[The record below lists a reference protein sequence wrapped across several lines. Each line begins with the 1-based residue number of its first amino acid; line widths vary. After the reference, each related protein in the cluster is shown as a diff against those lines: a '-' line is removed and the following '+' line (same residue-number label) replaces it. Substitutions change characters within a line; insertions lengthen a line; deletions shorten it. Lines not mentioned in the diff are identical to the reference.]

1 MRQAVLLGSP
11 GTKRTIYLEKGAEAA
26 GVSVRLL
33 DWKEFPFGSGASQ
46 ESLVRGA
53 ASQEF
58 LVRRWAGCENVFLNE
73 AVWEDVF
80 LKIDPPLWE
89 SCWLDELN
97 ILAQDYEKKLQW
109 LAELGKK
116 RQITFLNRPEDIRA
130 LLDKRECKRLL
141 AEAGIPVTEELDG
154 VGWTV
159 PAAET
164 LDGVGRAVL
173 PAAETLGGVGRD
185 LLPAAETLGDVE
197 QARLPVTETLDAVER
212 AELLLDAME
221 HHRIYQV
228 FIKPVCGSGAAGAA
242 AFRWQPRSGRM
253 ILYTCAMEHP
263 ETGRLVN
270 TKRLRRFTDRKQVLS
285 MIGRLLKLDCIVER
299 WYAKAEHSGF
309 SYDLRAVVQDGRMD
323 FILARLSSGPI
334 TNLHLNNHPLKGDAL
349 GLPCHVMEDVEQLC
363 IRAAKCYPGLRSAG
377 IDVLLEKG
385 SLRPR
390 IIELNGQGDLIYQD
404 IYDQNRIYLH
414 QAEMMKEWLYTERRI
429 NLPPSIK

>member
-11 GTKRTIYLEKGAEAA
+11 GTKRTIYLEKGAEAE
-26 GVSVRLL
+26 GISFRLL
-33 DWKEFPFGSGASQ
+33 DWKEFPFRSADSPASPLRKD
-46 ESLVRGA
+46 LVLKNDFRDDTTLA
-53 ASQEF
+53 DPFWNETA
-58 LVRRWAGCENVFLNE
+58 WEN
-73 AVWEDVF
+73 VF

-89 SCWLDELN
+89 SCCLDELN

-116 RQITFLNRPEDIRA
+116 RQITFLNKPEDILA
-130 LLDKRECKRLL
+130 LLDKRACKRRL

-154 VGWTV
+154 IGRAVFPVAETLDSVGQAV
-159 PAAET
+159 LPVAET
-164 LDGVGRAVL
+164 LDGVGRA
-173 PAAETLGGVGRD
+173 D
-185 LLPAAETLGDVE
+185 
-197 QARLPVTETLDAVER
+197 
-212 AELLLDAME
+212 LLLDSME
-221 HHRIYQV
+221 RRRIFQV

-253 ILYTCAMEHP
+253 ILYTCAMENP

-285 MIGRLLKLDCIVER
+285 MIGRLLELGCIVER
-299 WYAKAEHSGF
+299 WYAKAEHNGF

-334 TNLHLNNHPLKGDAL
+334 TNLHLNNHPLKGNEL

-363 IRAAKCYPGLRSAG
+363 IRAAGCYPELRSVG

-429 NLPPSIK
+429 NLP

>member
-11 GTKRTIYLEKGAEAA
+11 GTKRTIYLEKGAEAE
-26 GVSVRLL
+26 GISFRLL
-33 DWKEFPFGSGASQ
+33 DWKEFPFRSADSPASPLRKD
-46 ESLVRGA
+46 LVLKNDFRDDTA
-53 ASQEF
+53 LADPFWNETA
-58 LVRRWAGCENVFLNE
+58 WEN
-73 AVWEDVF
+73 VF

-89 SCWLDELN
+89 SCCLDELN
-97 ILAQDYEKKLQW
+97 ILARDYEKKLQW

-116 RQITFLNRPEDIRA
+116 RQITFLNKPEDILA
-130 LLDKRECKRLL
+130 LLDKRACKRRL

-154 VGWTV
+154 IGRAVFPVAETLDSVGQAV
-159 PAAET
+159 LPVAET
-164 LDGVGRAVL
+164 LDGVGRA
-173 PAAETLGGVGRD
+173 D
-185 LLPAAETLGDVE
+185 
-197 QARLPVTETLDAVER
+197 
-212 AELLLDAME
+212 LLLDSME
-221 HHRIYQV
+221 RRRIFQV

-253 ILYTCAMEHP
+253 ILYTCAMENP

-285 MIGRLLKLDCIVER
+285 MIGRLLELGCIVER
-299 WYAKAEHSGF
+299 WYAKAEHNGL

-334 TNLHLNNHPLKGDAL
+334 TNLHLNNHPLKGNEL

-363 IRAAKCYPGLRSAG
+363 IRAAGCYPELRSVG

-429 NLPPSIK
+429 NLP

>member
-11 GTKRTIYLEKGAEAA
+11 GTKRTIYLEKGAEAE
-26 GVSVRLL
+26 GISFRLL
-33 DWKEFPFGSGASQ
+33 DWKKFPFRSADSPASPLRKD
-46 ESLVRGA
+46 LVLKNDFRDDTA
-53 ASQEF
+53 LADPFWNETA
-58 LVRRWAGCENVFLNE
+58 WEN
-73 AVWEDVF
+73 VF

-89 SCWLDELN
+89 SCCLDELN
-97 ILAQDYEKKLQW
+97 ILARDYEKKLQW

-116 RQITFLNRPEDIRA
+116 RQITFLNKPEDILA
-130 LLDKRECKRLL
+130 LLDKRACKRRL

-154 VGWTV
+154 IGRAVFPVAETLDSVGQAV
-159 PAAET
+159 LPVAET
-164 LDGVGRAVL
+164 LDGVGRA
-173 PAAETLGGVGRD
+173 D
-185 LLPAAETLGDVE
+185 LLLGSM
-197 QARLPVTETLDAVER
+197 ER
-212 AELLLDAME
+212 R
-221 HHRIYQV
+221 RIFQV

-253 ILYTCAMEHP
+253 ILYTCAMENP

-285 MIGRLLKLDCIVER
+285 MIGRLLELGCIVER
-299 WYAKAEHSGF
+299 WYAKAEHNGF

-334 TNLHLNNHPLKGDAL
+334 TNLHLNNHPLKGNEL

-363 IRAAKCYPGLRSAG
+363 IRAAGCYPELRSVG

-429 NLPPSIK
+429 NLP

>member
-11 GTKRTIYLEKGAEAA
+11 GTKRTIYLEKGAEAE
-26 GVSVRLL
+26 GISFRLL
-33 DWKEFPFGSGASQ
+33 DWKKFPFRSADSPASPLRKD
-46 ESLVRGA
+46 LVLKNDFRDDTA
-53 ASQEF
+53 LADPFWNETA
-58 LVRRWAGCENVFLNE
+58 REN
-73 AVWEDVF
+73 VF

-89 SCWLDELN
+89 SCCLDELN

-116 RQITFLNRPEDIRA
+116 RQITFLNKPEDILA
-130 LLDKRECKRLL
+130 LLDKRACKRRL

-154 VGWTV
+154 IGRAVFPVAETLDSVGQAV
-159 PAAET
+159 LPVAET
-164 LDGVGRAVL
+164 LDGVGRA
-173 PAAETLGGVGRD
+173 D
-185 LLPAAETLGDVE
+185 
-197 QARLPVTETLDAVER
+197 
-212 AELLLDAME
+212 LLLDSME
-221 HHRIYQV
+221 RRRIFQV

-253 ILYTCAMEHP
+253 ILYTCAMENP

-285 MIGRLLKLDCIVER
+285 MIGRLLELGCIVER
-299 WYAKAEHSGF
+299 WYAKAEHNGL

-334 TNLHLNNHPLKGDAL
+334 TNLHLNNHPLKGNEL

-363 IRAAKCYPGLRSAG
+363 IRAAGCYPELRSVG

-414 QAEMMKEWLYTERRI
+414 QAEMMKEWLMADFISRDHQI
-429 NLPPSIK
+429 

>member
-11 GTKRTIYLEKGAEAA
+11 GTKRTIYLEKGAEAE
-26 GVSVRLL
+26 GISFRLL
-33 DWKEFPFGSGASQ
+33 DWKKFPFRSADSPASPLRKD
-46 ESLVRGA
+46 LVLKNDFRDDTA
-53 ASQEF
+53 LADPFWNETA
-58 LVRRWAGCENVFLNE
+58 REN
-73 AVWEDVF
+73 VF

-89 SCWLDELN
+89 SCCLDELN
-97 ILAQDYEKKLQW
+97 ILARDYEKKLQW

-116 RQITFLNRPEDIRA
+116 RQITFLNKPEDILA
-130 LLDKRECKRLL
+130 LLDKRACKRRL

-154 VGWTV
+154 IGRAVFPVAETLDSVGQAV
-159 PAAET
+159 LPVAET
-164 LDGVGRAVL
+164 LDGVGRAN
-173 PAAETLGGVGRD
+173 
-185 LLPAAETLGDVE
+185 
-197 QARLPVTETLDAVER
+197 
-212 AELLLDAME
+212 LLLGSME
-221 HHRIYQV
+221 RRRIFQV

-253 ILYTCAMEHP
+253 ILYTCAMENP

-285 MIGRLLKLDCIVER
+285 MIGRLLELGCIVER
-299 WYAKAEHSGF
+299 WYAKAEHNGF

-334 TNLHLNNHPLKGDAL
+334 TNLHLNNHPLKGNDL

-363 IRAAKCYPGLRSAG
+363 IRAAGCYPELRSVG

-404 IYDQNRIYLH
+404 IYGQNRIYLH

-429 NLPPSIK
+429 NLP

>member
-11 GTKRTIYLEKGAEAA
+11 GTKRTIYLEKGAEAE
-26 GVSVRLL
+26 GISFRLL
-33 DWKEFPFGSGASQ
+33 DWKKFPFRSADSPASPLRKD
-46 ESLVRGA
+46 LVLKNDFRDDTA
-53 ASQEF
+53 LADPFWNETA
-58 LVRRWAGCENVFLNE
+58 REN
-73 AVWEDVF
+73 VF

-89 SCWLDELN
+89 SCCLDELN
-97 ILAQDYEKKLQW
+97 ILARDYEKKLQW

-116 RQITFLNRPEDIRA
+116 RQITFLNKPEDILA
-130 LLDKRECKRLL
+130 LLDKRACKRRL

-154 VGWTV
+154 IGRAVFPVAETLDSVGQAV
-159 PAAET
+159 LPVAET
-164 LDGVGRAVL
+164 LDGVGRA
-173 PAAETLGGVGRD
+173 D
-185 LLPAAETLGDVE
+185 
-197 QARLPVTETLDAVER
+197 
-212 AELLLDAME
+212 LLLDSME
-221 HHRIYQV
+221 RRRIFQV

-253 ILYTCAMEHP
+253 ILYTCAMENP

-285 MIGRLLKLDCIVER
+285 MIGRLLELGCIVER
-299 WYAKAEHSGF
+299 WYAKAEHNGF

-334 TNLHLNNHPLKGDAL
+334 TNLHLNNHPLKGNEL

-363 IRAAKCYPGLRSAG
+363 IRVAGCYPELRSVG

-429 NLPPSIK
+429 NLP

>member
-11 GTKRTIYLEKGAEAA
+11 GTKRTIYLEKGAEAE
-26 GVSVRLL
+26 GISFRLL
-33 DWKEFPFGSGASQ
+33 DWKEFPFRSADSPASPLRKD
-46 ESLVRGA
+46 LVLKNDFRDDTA
-53 ASQEF
+53 LADPFWNETA
-58 LVRRWAGCENVFLNE
+58 REN
-73 AVWEDVF
+73 VF

-89 SCWLDELN
+89 SCCLDELN

-116 RQITFLNRPEDIRA
+116 RQITFLNKPEDILA
-130 LLDKRECKRLL
+130 LLDKRTCKRRL
-141 AEAGIPVTEELDG
+141 AEAGIPVTEELDDIG
-154 VGWTV
+154 RAVFPVAETLDSVGQAV
-159 PAAET
+159 LPVAET
-164 LDGVGRAVL
+164 LDGVGRA
-173 PAAETLGGVGRD
+173 D
-185 LLPAAETLGDVE
+185 LLLGSM
-197 QARLPVTETLDAVER
+197 ER
-212 AELLLDAME
+212 R
-221 HHRIYQV
+221 RIFQV

-253 ILYTCAMEHP
+253 ILYTCAMENP

-285 MIGRLLKLDCIVER
+285 MIGRLLELGCIVER
-299 WYAKAEHSGF
+299 WYAKAEHNGF

-334 TNLHLNNHPLKGDAL
+334 TNLHLNNHPLKGNDL

-363 IRAAKCYPGLRSAG
+363 IRAAGCYPELRSVG

-404 IYDQNRIYLH
+404 IYGQNRIYLH

-429 NLPPSIK
+429 NLP

>member
-11 GTKRTIYLEKGAEAA
+11 GTKRTIYLEKGAEAE
-26 GVSVRLL
+26 GISFRLL
-33 DWKEFPFGSGASQ
+33 DWKEFPFRSADSPASPLRKD
-46 ESLVRGA
+46 LVLKNDFRDDTA
-53 ASQEF
+53 LADPFWNETA
-58 LVRRWAGCENVFLNE
+58 REN
-73 AVWEDVF
+73 VF

-89 SCWLDELN
+89 SCCLDELN
-97 ILAQDYEKKLQW
+97 ILARDYEKKLQW

-116 RQITFLNRPEDIRA
+116 RQITFLNKPEDILA
-130 LLDKRECKRLL
+130 LLDKRACKRRL

-154 VGWTV
+154 IGRAVFPVAETLDSVGQAV
-159 PAAET
+159 LPVAET
-164 LDGVGRAVL
+164 LDGVGRA
-173 PAAETLGGVGRD
+173 D
-185 LLPAAETLGDVE
+185 LLLGSM
-197 QARLPVTETLDAVER
+197 ER
-212 AELLLDAME
+212 R
-221 HHRIYQV
+221 RIFQV

-253 ILYTCAMEHP
+253 ILYTCAMENP

-285 MIGRLLKLDCIVER
+285 MIGRLLELGCIVER
-299 WYAKAEHSGF
+299 WYAKAEHNGF

-334 TNLHLNNHPLKGDAL
+334 TNLHLNNHPLKGNEL

-363 IRAAKCYPGLRSAG
+363 IRAAGCYPELRSVG

-429 NLPPSIK
+429 NLP

>member
-11 GTKRTIYLEKGAEAA
+11 GTKRTIYLEKGAEAE
-26 GVSVRLL
+26 GISFRLL
-33 DWKEFPFGSGASQ
+33 DWKEFPFRSADSPASPLRKD
-46 ESLVRGA
+46 LVLKNDFRDDTA
-53 ASQEF
+53 LADPFWNETA
-58 LVRRWAGCENVFLNE
+58 WEN
-73 AVWEDVF
+73 VF

-89 SCWLDELN
+89 SCCLDELN

-116 RQITFLNRPEDIRA
+116 RQITFLNKPEDILA
-130 LLDKRECKRLL
+130 LLDKRACKRRL

-154 VGWTV
+154 IGRAVFPVAETLDSVGQAV
-159 PAAET
+159 LPVAET
-164 LDGVGRAVL
+164 LDGVGRA
-173 PAAETLGGVGRD
+173 D
-185 LLPAAETLGDVE
+185 
-197 QARLPVTETLDAVER
+197 
-212 AELLLDAME
+212 LLLDSME
-221 HHRIYQV
+221 RRRIFQV

-253 ILYTCAMEHP
+253 ILYTCAMENP

-285 MIGRLLKLDCIVER
+285 MIGRLLELGCIVER
-299 WYAKAEHSGF
+299 WYAKAEHNGF

-334 TNLHLNNHPLKGDAL
+334 TNLHLNNHPLKGNEL

-363 IRAAKCYPGLRSAG
+363 IRAAGCYPELRSVG

-390 IIELNGQGDLIYQD
+390 IIELNGQEIG
-404 IYDQNRIYLH
+404 RAH
-414 QAEMMKEWLYTERRI
+414 V
-429 NLPPSIK
+429 

>member
-11 GTKRTIYLEKGAEAA
+11 GTKRTIYLEKGAEAE
-26 GVSVRLL
+26 GISFRLL
-33 DWKEFPFGSGASQ
+33 DWKKFPFRSADSPASPLRKD
-46 ESLVRGA
+46 LVLKNDFRDDTA
-53 ASQEF
+53 LADPFWNETA
-58 LVRRWAGCENVFLNE
+58 REN
-73 AVWEDVF
+73 VF

-89 SCWLDELN
+89 SCCLDELN
-97 ILAQDYEKKLQW
+97 ILARDYEKKLQW

-116 RQITFLNRPEDIRA
+116 RQITFLNKPEDILA
-130 LLDKRECKRLL
+130 LLDKRACKRRL

-154 VGWTV
+154 IGRAVFPVAETLDSVGQAV
-159 PAAET
+159 LPVAET
-164 LDGVGRAVL
+164 LDGVGRA
-173 PAAETLGGVGRD
+173 D
-185 LLPAAETLGDVE
+185 LLLGSM
-197 QARLPVTETLDAVER
+197 ER
-212 AELLLDAME
+212 R
-221 HHRIYQV
+221 RIFQV

-253 ILYTCAMEHP
+253 ILYTCAMENP

-285 MIGRLLKLDCIVER
+285 MIGRLLELGCIVER
-299 WYAKAEHSGF
+299 WYAKAEHNGF

-334 TNLHLNNHPLKGDAL
+334 TNLHLNNLPLKGNDL

-363 IRAAKCYPGLRSAG
+363 IRAAGCYPELRSVG

-404 IYDQNRIYLH
+404 IYGQNRIYLH

-429 NLPPSIK
+429 NLP

>member
-11 GTKRTIYLEKGAEAA
+11 GTKRTIYLEKGAEAE
-26 GVSVRLL
+26 GISFRLL
-33 DWKEFPFGSGASQ
+33 DWKEFPFRSADSPASPLRKD
-46 ESLVRGA
+46 LVLKNDFRDDTA
-53 ASQEF
+53 LADPFWNETA
-58 LVRRWAGCENVFLNE
+58 WEN
-73 AVWEDVF
+73 VF

-89 SCWLDELN
+89 SCCLDELN

-116 RQITFLNRPEDIRA
+116 RQITFLNKPEDILA
-130 LLDKRECKRLL
+130 LLDKRACKRRL
-141 AEAGIPVTEELDG
+141 AEAGIPVTVELDG
-154 VGWTV
+154 IGRAVFPVAETLDSVGQAV
-159 PAAET
+159 LPVAET
-164 LDGVGRAVL
+164 LDGVGRA
-173 PAAETLGGVGRD
+173 D
-185 LLPAAETLGDVE
+185 LLLGSM
-197 QARLPVTETLDAVER
+197 ER
-212 AELLLDAME
+212 R
-221 HHRIYQV
+221 RIFQV

-253 ILYTCAMEHP
+253 ILYTCAMENP

-285 MIGRLLKLDCIVER
+285 MIGRLLELGCIVER
-299 WYAKAEHSGF
+299 WYAKAEHNGF

-334 TNLHLNNHPLKGDAL
+334 TNLHLNNHPLKGNDL

-363 IRAAKCYPGLRSAG
+363 IRAAGCYPELRSVG

-404 IYDQNRIYLH
+404 IYGQNRIYLH

-429 NLPPSIK
+429 NLP

>member
-11 GTKRTIYLEKGAEAA
+11 GTKRTIYLEKGAEAE
-26 GVSVRLL
+26 GISFRLL
-33 DWKEFPFGSGASQ
+33 DWKKFPFRSADSPASPLRKD
-46 ESLVRGA
+46 LVLKNDFRDDTA
-53 ASQEF
+53 LADPFWNETA
-58 LVRRWAGCENVFLNE
+58 REN
-73 AVWEDVF
+73 VF

-89 SCWLDELN
+89 SCCLDELN

-116 RQITFLNRPEDIRA
+116 RQITFLNKPEDILA
-130 LLDKRECKRLL
+130 LLDKRACKRRL

-154 VGWTV
+154 IGRAVFPVAETLDSVGQAV
-159 PAAET
+159 LPVAET
-164 LDGVGRAVL
+164 LDGVGRA
-173 PAAETLGGVGRD
+173 D
-185 LLPAAETLGDVE
+185 LLLGSM
-197 QARLPVTETLDAVER
+197 ER
-212 AELLLDAME
+212 R
-221 HHRIYQV
+221 RIFQV

-253 ILYTCAMEHP
+253 ILYTCAMENP

-285 MIGRLLKLDCIVER
+285 MIGRLLELGCIVER
-299 WYAKAEHSGF
+299 WYAKAEHNGF

-334 TNLHLNNHPLKGDAL
+334 TNLHLNNHPLKGNDL

-363 IRAAKCYPGLRSAG
+363 IRAAGCYPELRSVG

-404 IYDQNRIYLH
+404 IYGQNRIYLH

-429 NLPPSIK
+429 NLP

>member
-11 GTKRTIYLEKGAEAA
+11 GTKRTIYLEKGAEAE
-26 GVSVRLL
+26 GISFRLL
-33 DWKEFPFGSGASQ
+33 DWKEFPFRSADSPASPLRKD
-46 ESLVRGA
+46 LVLKNDFRDDTA
-53 ASQEF
+53 LADPFWNETA
-58 LVRRWAGCENVFLNE
+58 REN
-73 AVWEDVF
+73 VF

-89 SCWLDELN
+89 SCCLDELN

-116 RQITFLNRPEDIRA
+116 RQITFLNKPEDILA
-130 LLDKRECKRLL
+130 LLDKRACKRRL

-154 VGWTV
+154 IGRAVFPVAETLDSVGQAV
-159 PAAET
+159 LPVAET
-164 LDGVGRAVL
+164 LDGVGRA
-173 PAAETLGGVGRD
+173 D
-185 LLPAAETLGDVE
+185 
-197 QARLPVTETLDAVER
+197 
-212 AELLLDAME
+212 LLLDSME
-221 HHRIYQV
+221 RRRIFQV

-253 ILYTCAMEHP
+253 ILYTCAMENP

-285 MIGRLLKLDCIVER
+285 MIGRLLELGCIVER
-299 WYAKAEHSGF
+299 WYAKAEHNGF

-334 TNLHLNNHPLKGDAL
+334 TNLHLNNHPLKGNEL

-363 IRAAKCYPGLRSAG
+363 IRAAGCYPELRSVG

-429 NLPPSIK
+429 NLP

>member
-11 GTKRTIYLEKGAEAA
+11 GTKRTIYLEKGAEAE
-26 GVSVRLL
+26 GISFRLL
-33 DWKEFPFGSGASQ
+33 DWKKFPFRSADSPASPLRKD
-46 ESLVRGA
+46 LVLKNDFRDDTA
-53 ASQEF
+53 LADPFWNETA
-58 LVRRWAGCENVFLNE
+58 WEN
-73 AVWEDVF
+73 VF

-89 SCWLDELN
+89 SCCLDELN

-116 RQITFLNRPEDIRA
+116 RQITFLNKPEDILA
-130 LLDKRECKRLL
+130 LLDKRACKRRL
-141 AEAGIPVTEELDG
+141 AEAGIPVTVELDG
-154 VGWTV
+154 IGRAVFPVAETLDSVGQAV
-159 PAAET
+159 LPVAET
-164 LDGVGRAVL
+164 LDGVGRA
-173 PAAETLGGVGRD
+173 D
-185 LLPAAETLGDVE
+185 
-197 QARLPVTETLDAVER
+197 
-212 AELLLDAME
+212 LLLDSME
-221 HHRIYQV
+221 RRRIFQV

-253 ILYTCAMEHP
+253 ILYTCAMENP

-285 MIGRLLKLDCIVER
+285 MIGRLLELGCIVER
-299 WYAKAEHSGF
+299 WYAKAEHNGF

-334 TNLHLNNHPLKGDAL
+334 TNLHLNNHPLKGNEL

-363 IRAAKCYPGLRSAG
+363 IRAAGCYPELRSVG

-429 NLPPSIK
+429 NLP

>member
-11 GTKRTIYLEKGAEAA
+11 GTKRTIYLEKGAEAE
-26 GVSVRLL
+26 GISFRLL
-33 DWKEFPFGSGASQ
+33 DWKEFPFRSADSPASPLRKD
-46 ESLVRGA
+46 LVLKNDFRDDTA
-53 ASQEF
+53 LADPFWNETA
-58 LVRRWAGCENVFLNE
+58 REN
-73 AVWEDVF
+73 VF

-89 SCWLDELN
+89 SCCLDELN

-116 RQITFLNRPEDIRA
+116 RQITFLNKPEDILA
-130 LLDKRECKRLL
+130 LLDKRACKRRL

-154 VGWTV
+154 IGRAVFPMAETLDGVGQAV
-159 PAAET
+159 LPVAET
-164 LDGVGRAVL
+164 LDGVGRA
-173 PAAETLGGVGRD
+173 D
-185 LLPAAETLGDVE
+185 
-197 QARLPVTETLDAVER
+197 
-212 AELLLDAME
+212 LLLDSME
-221 HHRIYQV
+221 RRRIFQV

-253 ILYTCAMEHP
+253 ILYTCAMENP

-285 MIGRLLKLDCIVER
+285 MIGRLLELDCIVER
-299 WYAKAEHSGF
+299 WYAKAEHNGL

-334 TNLHLNNHPLKGDAL
+334 TNLHLNNHPLKGNDL

-363 IRAAKCYPGLRSAG
+363 IRAAGCYPELRSVG

-404 IYDQNRIYLH
+404 IYGQNRIYLH

-429 NLPPSIK
+429 NLP

>member
-11 GTKRTIYLEKGAEAA
+11 GTKRTIYLEKGAEAE
-26 GVSVRLL
+26 GISFRLL
-33 DWKEFPFGSGASQ
+33 DWKKFPFRSADSPASPLRKD
-46 ESLVRGA
+46 LVLKNDFRDDTA
-53 ASQEF
+53 LADPFWNETA
-58 LVRRWAGCENVFLNE
+58 REN
-73 AVWEDVF
+73 VF

-89 SCWLDELN
+89 SCCLDELN
-97 ILAQDYEKKLQW
+97 ILARDYEKKLQW

-116 RQITFLNRPEDIRA
+116 RQITFLNKPEDILA
-130 LLDKRECKRLL
+130 LLDKRACKRRL

-154 VGWTV
+154 IGRAVFPVAETLDSVGQAV
-159 PAAET
+159 LPVAET
-164 LDGVGRAVL
+164 LDGVGRA
-173 PAAETLGGVGRD
+173 D
-185 LLPAAETLGDVE
+185 LLLGSM
-197 QARLPVTETLDAVER
+197 ER
-212 AELLLDAME
+212 R
-221 HHRIYQV
+221 RIFQV

-253 ILYTCAMEHP
+253 ILYTCAMENP

-285 MIGRLLKLDCIVER
+285 MIGRLLELGCIVER
-299 WYAKAEHSGF
+299 WYAKAEHNGF

-334 TNLHLNNHPLKGDAL
+334 TNLHLNNHPLKGNEL

-363 IRAAKCYPGLRSAG
+363 IRAAGCYPELRSVG

-404 IYDQNRIYLH
+404 IYGQNRIYLH

-429 NLPPSIK
+429 NLP

>member
-11 GTKRTIYLEKGAEAA
+11 GTKRTIYLEKGAEAE
-26 GVSVRLL
+26 GISFRLL
-33 DWKEFPFGSGASQ
+33 DWKEFPFRSADSPASPLRKD
-46 ESLVRGA
+46 LVLKNDFRDDTA
-53 ASQEF
+53 LADPFWNETA
-58 LVRRWAGCENVFLNE
+58 WEN
-73 AVWEDVF
+73 VF
-80 LKIDPPLWE
+80 LKIDPPLWD
-89 SCWLDELN
+89 SCCLDELN

-116 RQITFLNRPEDIRA
+116 RQITFLNKPEDILA
-130 LLDKRECKRLL
+130 LLDKRACKRRL

-154 VGWTV
+154 IGRAVVPVAETLDSVGQAV
-159 PAAET
+159 LPVAET
-164 LDGVGRAVL
+164 LDGVGRA
-173 PAAETLGGVGRD
+173 D
-185 LLPAAETLGDVE
+185 
-197 QARLPVTETLDAVER
+197 
-212 AELLLDAME
+212 LLLDSME
-221 HHRIYQV
+221 RRRIFQV

-253 ILYTCAMEHP
+253 ILYTCAMENP

-285 MIGRLLKLDCIVER
+285 MIGRLLELGCIVER
-299 WYAKAEHSGF
+299 WYAKAEHNGF

-334 TNLHLNNHPLKGDAL
+334 TNLHLNNHPLKGNEL

-363 IRAAKCYPGLRSAG
+363 IRAAGCYPELRSVG

-390 IIELNGQGDLIYQD
+390 IIEMNGQGDLIYQD

-429 NLPPSIK
+429 NLP

>member
-1 MRQAVLLGSP
+1 MRQEVLLGSP
-11 GTKRTIYLEKGAEAA
+11 GTKRTIYLEKGAEAE
-26 GVSVRLL
+26 GISFRLL
-33 DWKEFPFGSGASQ
+33 DWKKFPFRSADSPASPLRKD
-46 ESLVRGA
+46 LVLKNDFRDDTA
-53 ASQEF
+53 LADPFWNETA
-58 LVRRWAGCENVFLNE
+58 REN
-73 AVWEDVF
+73 VF

-89 SCWLDELN
+89 SCCLDELN
-97 ILAQDYEKKLQW
+97 ILARDYEKKLQW

-116 RQITFLNRPEDIRA
+116 RQITFLNKPEDILA
-130 LLDKRECKRLL
+130 LLDKRACKRRL

-154 VGWTV
+154 IGRAVFPVAETLDSVGQAV
-159 PAAET
+159 LPVAET
-164 LDGVGRAVL
+164 LDGVGRA
-173 PAAETLGGVGRD
+173 D
-185 LLPAAETLGDVE
+185 
-197 QARLPVTETLDAVER
+197 
-212 AELLLDAME
+212 LLLDSME
-221 HHRIYQV
+221 RRRIFQV

-253 ILYTCAMEHP
+253 ILYTCAMENP

-285 MIGRLLKLDCIVER
+285 MIGRLLELGCIVER
-299 WYAKAEHSGF
+299 WYAKAEHNGF

-334 TNLHLNNHPLKGDAL
+334 TNLHLNNHPLKGNEL

-363 IRAAKCYPGLRSAG
+363 IRAAGCYPELRSVG

-429 NLPPSIK
+429 NLP

>member
-11 GTKRTIYLEKGAEAA
+11 GTKRTIYLEKGAEAE
-26 GVSVRLL
+26 GISFRLL
-33 DWKEFPFGSGASQ
+33 DWKKFPFRSADSPASPLRKD
-46 ESLVRGA
+46 LVLKNDFRDDTA
-53 ASQEF
+53 LADPFWNETA
-58 LVRRWAGCENVFLNE
+58 REN
-73 AVWEDVF
+73 VF

-89 SCWLDELN
+89 SCCLDELN
-97 ILAQDYEKKLQW
+97 ILARDYEKKLQW

-116 RQITFLNRPEDIRA
+116 RQITFLNKPEDILA
-130 LLDKRECKRLL
+130 LLDKRACKRRL

-154 VGWTV
+154 IGRAVFPVAETLDSVGQAV
-159 PAAET
+159 LPVAET
-164 LDGVGRAVL
+164 LDGVGRA
-173 PAAETLGGVGRD
+173 D
-185 LLPAAETLGDVE
+185 LLLGSM
-197 QARLPVTETLDAVER
+197 ER
-212 AELLLDAME
+212 R
-221 HHRIYQV
+221 RIFQV

-242 AFRWQPRSGRM
+242 AFRWPPRSGRM
-253 ILYTCAMEHP
+253 ILYTCAMENP

-285 MIGRLLKLDCIVER
+285 MIGRLLELGCIVER
-299 WYAKAEHSGF
+299 WYAKAEHNGF

-334 TNLHLNNHPLKGDAL
+334 TNLHLNNHPLKGNDL

-363 IRAAKCYPGLRSAG
+363 IRAAGCYPELRSVG

-404 IYDQNRIYLH
+404 IYGQNRIYLH

-429 NLPPSIK
+429 NLP

>member
-11 GTKRTIYLEKGAEAA
+11 GTKRTIYLEKGAEAE
-26 GVSVRLL
+26 GISFRLL
-33 DWKEFPFGSGASQ
+33 DWKEFPFRSADSPASPLRKD
-46 ESLVRGA
+46 LVLKNDFRDDTA
-53 ASQEF
+53 LADPFWNETA
-58 LVRRWAGCENVFLNE
+58 WEN
-73 AVWEDVF
+73 VF

-89 SCWLDELN
+89 SCCLDELN

-116 RQITFLNRPEDIRA
+116 RQITFLNKPEDILA
-130 LLDKRECKRLL
+130 LLDKRACKRRL

-154 VGWTV
+154 IGRAVFPVAETLDSVGQAV
-159 PAAET
+159 LPVAET
-164 LDGVGRAVL
+164 LDGVGRA
-173 PAAETLGGVGRD
+173 D
-185 LLPAAETLGDVE
+185 
-197 QARLPVTETLDAVER
+197 
-212 AELLLDAME
+212 LLLDSME
-221 HHRIYQV
+221 RRRIFQV

-253 ILYTCAMEHP
+253 ILYTCAMENP

-285 MIGRLLKLDCIVER
+285 MIGRLLELGCIVER
-299 WYAKAEHSGF
+299 WYAKAEHNGF

-334 TNLHLNNHPLKGDAL
+334 TNLHLNNHPLKGNEL

-363 IRAAKCYPGLRSAG
+363 IRAAGCYPELRSVG

-414 QAEMMKEWLYTERRI
+414 QAEMMKEWLMADFISRDHQI
-429 NLPPSIK
+429 

>member
-26 GVSVRLL
+26 GISVRLL
-33 DWKEFPFGSGASQ
+33 DWKEFPFCGGDSQESLVRGAASQ

-53 ASQEF
+53 ASQES

-130 LLDKRECKRLL
+130 LLDKRECKRRL
-141 AEAGIPVTEELDG
+141 AEAGIPVTEELD
-154 VGWTV
+154 
-159 PAAET
+159 
-164 LDGVGRAVL
+164 
-173 PAAETLGGVGRD
+173 
-185 LLPAAETLGDVE
+185 DVD
-197 QARLPVTETLDAVER
+197 Q

-285 MIGRLLKLDCIVER
+285 VI
-299 WYAKAEHSGF
+299 
-309 SYDLRAVVQDGRMD
+309 
-323 FILARLSSGPI
+323 
-334 TNLHLNNHPLKGDAL
+334 
-349 GLPCHVMEDVEQLC
+349 
-363 IRAAKCYPGLRSAG
+363 
-377 IDVLLEKG
+377 
-385 SLRPR
+385 
-390 IIELNGQGDLIYQD
+390 
-404 IYDQNRIYLH
+404 
-414 QAEMMKEWLYTERRI
+414 
-429 NLPPSIK
+429 

>member
-11 GTKRTIYLEKGAEAA
+11 GTKRTIYLEKGAEAE
-26 GVSVRLL
+26 GISFRLL
-33 DWKEFPFGSGASQ
+33 DWKKFPFRSADSPASPLRKD
-46 ESLVRGA
+46 LVLKNDFRDDTA
-53 ASQEF
+53 LADPFWNETA
-58 LVRRWAGCENVFLNE
+58 REN
-73 AVWEDVF
+73 VF

-89 SCWLDELN
+89 SCCLDELN
-97 ILAQDYEKKLQW
+97 ILARDYEKKLQW

-116 RQITFLNRPEDIRA
+116 RQITFLNKPEDILA
-130 LLDKRECKRLL
+130 LLDKRACKRRL

-154 VGWTV
+154 IGRAVFPVAETLDSVGQAV
-159 PAAET
+159 LPVAET
-164 LDGVGRAVL
+164 LDGVGRA
-173 PAAETLGGVGRD
+173 D
-185 LLPAAETLGDVE
+185 
-197 QARLPVTETLDAVER
+197 
-212 AELLLDAME
+212 LLLDSME
-221 HHRIYQV
+221 RRRIFQV

-253 ILYTCAMEHP
+253 ILYTCAMENP

-285 MIGRLLKLDCIVER
+285 MIGRLLELGCIVER
-299 WYAKAEHSGF
+299 WYAKAEHNGF

-323 FILARLSSGPI
+323 LILARLSSGPI
-334 TNLHLNNHPLKGDAL
+334 TNLHLNNHPLKGNDL

-363 IRAAKCYPGLRSAG
+363 IRAAGCYPELRSVG

-429 NLPPSIK
+429 NLP

>member
-11 GTKRTIYLEKGAEAA
+11 GTKRAIYLEKGAEAA
-26 GVSVRLL
+26 GISIRLL
-33 DWKEFPFGSGASQ
+33 DWKEFPFCGGDSQESLVRSTDSLESLVRSGASQ

-53 ASQEF
+53 ASQES

-73 AVWEDVF
+73 AAWDDVF

-89 SCWLDELN
+89 SCCLDELN

-109 LAELGKK
+109 LTELGKK

-130 LLDKRECKRLL
+130 LLDKRACKRRL
-141 AEAGIPVTEELDG
+141 AEAGIPVTEELDD
-154 VGWTV
+154 VG
-159 PAAET
+159 
-164 LDGVGRAVL
+164 
-173 PAAETLGGVGRD
+173 
-185 LLPAAETLGDVE
+185 
-197 QARLPVTETLDAVER
+197 R

-221 HHRIYQV
+221 RRRIFQV

-270 TKRLRRFTDRKQVLS
+270 TKQLRRFTDRKQVLS

-349 GLPCHVMEDVEQLC
+349 GLPCHVMENVEQLC

-404 IYDQNRIYLH
+404 IYDKNRIYLH

>member
-11 GTKRTIYLEKGAEAA
+11 GTKRTIYLEKGAEAE
-26 GVSVRLL
+26 GISFRLL
-33 DWKEFPFGSGASQ
+33 DWKKFPFRSADSPASPLRKD
-46 ESLVRGA
+46 LVLKNDFRDDTA
-53 ASQEF
+53 LADPFWNETA
-58 LVRRWAGCENVFLNE
+58 REN
-73 AVWEDVF
+73 VF

-89 SCWLDELN
+89 SCCLDELN
-97 ILAQDYEKKLQW
+97 ILARDYEKKLQW

-116 RQITFLNRPEDIRA
+116 RQITFLNKPEDILA
-130 LLDKRECKRLL
+130 LLDKRACKRRL

-154 VGWTV
+154 IGRAVFPVAETLDSVGQAV
-159 PAAET
+159 LPVAET
-164 LDGVGRAVL
+164 LDGVGRA
-173 PAAETLGGVGRD
+173 D
-185 LLPAAETLGDVE
+185 
-197 QARLPVTETLDAVER
+197 
-212 AELLLDAME
+212 LLLDSME
-221 HHRIYQV
+221 RRRIFQV

-253 ILYTCAMEHP
+253 ILYTCAMENP

-285 MIGRLLKLDCIVER
+285 MIGRLLELGCIVER
-299 WYAKAEHSGF
+299 WYAKAEHNGF

-334 TNLHLNNHPLKGDAL
+334 TNLHLNNHPLKGNEL

-363 IRAAKCYPGLRSAG
+363 IRAAGCYPELRSVG

-404 IYDQNRIYLH
+404 IYGQNRIYLH

-429 NLPPSIK
+429 NLP

>member
-11 GTKRTIYLEKGAEAA
+11 GTKRTIYLEKGAEAE
-26 GVSVRLL
+26 GISFRLL
-33 DWKEFPFGSGASQ
+33 DWKKFPFRSADSPASPLRKD
-46 ESLVRGA
+46 LVLKNDFRDDTA
-53 ASQEF
+53 LADPFWNETA
-58 LVRRWAGCENVFLNE
+58 WEN
-73 AVWEDVF
+73 VF

-89 SCWLDELN
+89 SCCLDELN

-116 RQITFLNRPEDIRA
+116 RQITFLNKPEDILA
-130 LLDKRECKRLL
+130 LLDKRACKRRL

-154 VGWTV
+154 IGRTVFPVAETLDSVGQAV
-159 PAAET
+159 LPVAET
-164 LDGVGRAVL
+164 LDGVGRA
-173 PAAETLGGVGRD
+173 D
-185 LLPAAETLGDVE
+185 
-197 QARLPVTETLDAVER
+197 
-212 AELLLDAME
+212 LLLDSME
-221 HHRIYQV
+221 RRRIFQV

-253 ILYTCAMEHP
+253 ILYTCAMENP

-285 MIGRLLKLDCIVER
+285 MIGRLLELGCIVER
-299 WYAKAEHSGF
+299 WYAKAEHNGL

-334 TNLHLNNHPLKGDAL
+334 TNLHLNNHPLKGNEL

-363 IRAAKCYPGLRSAG
+363 IRAAGCYPELRSVG

-429 NLPPSIK
+429 NLP

>member
-11 GTKRTIYLEKGAEAA
+11 GTKRTIYLEKGAEAE
-26 GVSVRLL
+26 GISFRLL
-33 DWKEFPFGSGASQ
+33 DWKKFPFRSADSPASPLRKD
-46 ESLVRGA
+46 LVLKNDFRDDTA
-53 ASQEF
+53 LADPFWNETA
-58 LVRRWAGCENVFLNE
+58 WEN
-73 AVWEDVF
+73 VF

-89 SCWLDELN
+89 SCCLDELN

-116 RQITFLNRPEDIRA
+116 RQITFLNKPEDILA
-130 LLDKRECKRLL
+130 LLDKRACKRRL

-154 VGWTV
+154 IGRAVFPVAETLDSVGQAV
-159 PAAET
+159 LPVAET
-164 LDGVGRAVL
+164 LDGVGRA
-173 PAAETLGGVGRD
+173 D
-185 LLPAAETLGDVE
+185 LLLGSM
-197 QARLPVTETLDAVER
+197 ER
-212 AELLLDAME
+212 R
-221 HHRIYQV
+221 RIFQV

-253 ILYTCAMEHP
+253 ILYTCAMENP

-285 MIGRLLKLDCIVER
+285 MIGRLLELGCIVER
-299 WYAKAEHSGF
+299 WYAKAEHNGF

-334 TNLHLNNHPLKGDAL
+334 TNLHLNNHPLKGNDL

-363 IRAAKCYPGLRSAG
+363 IRAAGCYPELRSVG

-404 IYDQNRIYLH
+404 IYGQNRIYLH

-429 NLPPSIK
+429 NLP

>member
-11 GTKRTIYLEKGAEAA
+11 GTKRTIYLEKGADAA

-33 DWKEFPFGSGASQ
+33 DWKEFPFCGGDSQ
-46 ESLVRGA
+46 ESP
-53 ASQEF
+53 
-58 LVRRWAGCENVFLNE
+58 VRRWAGWENVFLNE
-73 AVWEDVF
+73 AAWEDVF

-89 SCWLDELN
+89 SCCLDELN

-116 RQITFLNRPEDIRA
+116 RQITFLNKPEDILA
-130 LLDKRECKRLL
+130 LLDKRACKRRL

-154 VGWTV
+154 IGRAVFPVAETLDSVGQAV
-159 PAAET
+159 LPVAET
-164 LDGVGRAVL
+164 LDGVGRA
-173 PAAETLGGVGRD
+173 D
-185 LLPAAETLGDVE
+185 
-197 QARLPVTETLDAVER
+197 
-212 AELLLDAME
+212 LLLDSME
-221 HHRIYQV
+221 RRRIFQV

-253 ILYTCAMEHP
+253 ILYTCAMENP

-285 MIGRLLKLDCIVER
+285 MIGRLLELGCIVER
-299 WYAKAEHSGF
+299 WYAKAEHNGF

-334 TNLHLNNHPLKGDAL
+334 TNLHLNNHPLKGNDL

-363 IRAAKCYPGLRSAG
+363 IRAAGCYPELRSVG

-404 IYDQNRIYLH
+404 IYGQNRIYLH

-429 NLPPSIK
+429 NLP

>member
-11 GTKRTIYLEKGAEAA
+11 GTKRTIYLEKGAEAE
-26 GVSVRLL
+26 GISFRLL
-33 DWKEFPFGSGASQ
+33 DWKKFPFRSADSPASPLRKD
-46 ESLVRGA
+46 LVLKNDFRDDTA
-53 ASQEF
+53 LADPFWNETA
-58 LVRRWAGCENVFLNE
+58 REN
-73 AVWEDVF
+73 VF

-89 SCWLDELN
+89 SCCLDELN
-97 ILAQDYEKKLQW
+97 ILARDYEKKLQW

-116 RQITFLNRPEDIRA
+116 RQITFLNKPEDILA
-130 LLDKRECKRLL
+130 LLDKRACKRRL

-154 VGWTV
+154 IGRAVFPVAETLDSVGQAV
-159 PAAET
+159 LPVAET
-164 LDGVGRAVL
+164 LDGVGRA
-173 PAAETLGGVGRD
+173 D
-185 LLPAAETLGDVE
+185 LLLGSM
-197 QARLPVTETLDAVER
+197 ER
-212 AELLLDAME
+212 R
-221 HHRIYQV
+221 RIFQV

-253 ILYTCAMEHP
+253 ILYTCAMENP

-270 TKRLRRFTDRKQVLS
+270 TKRLRRFTGRKQVLS
-285 MIGRLLKLDCIVER
+285 MIGRLLELGCIVER
-299 WYAKAEHSGF
+299 WYAKAEHNGF

-334 TNLHLNNHPLKGDAL
+334 TNLHLNNHPLKGNEL

-363 IRAAKCYPGLRSAG
+363 IRAAGCYPELRSVG

-429 NLPPSIK
+429 NLP

>member
-11 GTKRTIYLEKGAEAA
+11 GTKRTIYLEKGAEAE
-26 GVSVRLL
+26 GISFRLL
-33 DWKEFPFGSGASQ
+33 DWKEFPFRSADSPASPLRKD
-46 ESLVRGA
+46 LVLKNDFRDDTA
-53 ASQEF
+53 LADPFWNETA
-58 LVRRWAGCENVFLNE
+58 REN
-73 AVWEDVF
+73 VF

-89 SCWLDELN
+89 SCCLDELN
-97 ILAQDYEKKLQW
+97 ILARDYEKKLQW

-116 RQITFLNRPEDIRA
+116 RQITFLNKPEDILA
-130 LLDKRECKRLL
+130 LLDKRACKRRL

-154 VGWTV
+154 IGRAVFPVAETLDSVGQAV
-159 PAAET
+159 LPVAET
-164 LDGVGRAVL
+164 LDGVGRA
-173 PAAETLGGVGRD
+173 D
-185 LLPAAETLGDVE
+185 LLLGSM
-197 QARLPVTETLDAVER
+197 ER
-212 AELLLDAME
+212 R
-221 HHRIYQV
+221 RIFQV

-253 ILYTCAMEHP
+253 ILYTCAMENP

-285 MIGRLLKLDCIVER
+285 MIGRLLELGCIVER
-299 WYAKAEHSGF
+299 WYAKAEHNGF

-334 TNLHLNNHPLKGDAL
+334 TNLHLNNHPLKGNDL

-363 IRAAKCYPGLRSAG
+363 IRAAGCYPELRSVG

-404 IYDQNRIYLH
+404 IYGQNRIYLH

-429 NLPPSIK
+429 NLP

>member
-11 GTKRTIYLEKGAEAA
+11 GTKRTIYLEKGAEAE
-26 GVSVRLL
+26 GISFRLL
-33 DWKEFPFGSGASQ
+33 DWKEFPFRSADSPASPLRKD
-46 ESLVRGA
+46 LVLKNDFRDDTA
-53 ASQEF
+53 LADPFWNETA
-58 LVRRWAGCENVFLNE
+58 REN
-73 AVWEDVF
+73 VF

-89 SCWLDELN
+89 SCCLDELN
-97 ILAQDYEKKLQW
+97 ILARDYEKKLQW

-116 RQITFLNRPEDIRA
+116 RQITFLNKPEDILA
-130 LLDKRECKRLL
+130 LLDKRACKRRL

-154 VGWTV
+154 IGRAVFPVAETLDSVGQAV
-159 PAAET
+159 LPVAET
-164 LDGVGRAVL
+164 LDGVGRA
-173 PAAETLGGVGRD
+173 D
-185 LLPAAETLGDVE
+185 LLLGSM
-197 QARLPVTETLDAVER
+197 ER
-212 AELLLDAME
+212 R
-221 HHRIYQV
+221 RIFQV

-253 ILYTCAMEHP
+253 ILYTCAMENP

-285 MIGRLLKLDCIVER
+285 MIGRLLELGCIVER
-299 WYAKAEHSGF
+299 WYAKAEHNGF

-349 GLPCHVMEDVEQLC
+349 GLPRHVMEDVEQLC
-363 IRAAKCYPGLRSAG
+363 IRAAGCYPELRSVG

-429 NLPPSIK
+429 NLP

>member
-11 GTKRTIYLEKGAEAA
+11 GTKRTIYLEKGAEAE
-26 GVSVRLL
+26 GISFRLL
-33 DWKEFPFGSGASQ
+33 DWKEFPFRSADSPASPLRKD
-46 ESLVRGA
+46 LVLKNDFRDDTA
-53 ASQEF
+53 LADPFWNETA
-58 LVRRWAGCENVFLNE
+58 REN
-73 AVWEDVF
+73 VF

-89 SCWLDELN
+89 SCCLDELN
-97 ILAQDYEKKLQW
+97 ILARDYEKKLQW

-116 RQITFLNRPEDIRA
+116 RQITFLNKPEDILA
-130 LLDKRECKRLL
+130 LLDKRACKRRL

-154 VGWTV
+154 IGRAVFPVAETLDSVGQAV
-159 PAAET
+159 LPVAET
-164 LDGVGRAVL
+164 LDGVGRA
-173 PAAETLGGVGRD
+173 D
-185 LLPAAETLGDVE
+185 
-197 QARLPVTETLDAVER
+197 
-212 AELLLDAME
+212 LLLDSME
-221 HHRIYQV
+221 RRRIFQV

-253 ILYTCAMEHP
+253 ILYTCAMENP

-285 MIGRLLKLDCIVER
+285 MIGRLLELGCIVER
-299 WYAKAEHSGF
+299 WYAKAEHNGL

-334 TNLHLNNHPLKGDAL
+334 TNLHLNNHPLKGNDL

-363 IRAAKCYPGLRSAG
+363 IRAAGCYPELRSVG

-429 NLPPSIK
+429 NLP

>member
-11 GTKRTIYLEKGAEAA
+11 GTKRTIYLEKGAEAE
-26 GVSVRLL
+26 GISFRLL
-33 DWKEFPFGSGASQ
+33 DWKEFPFRSADSPASPLRKD
-46 ESLVRGA
+46 LVLKNDFRDDTA
-53 ASQEF
+53 LADPFWNETA
-58 LVRRWAGCENVFLNE
+58 REN
-73 AVWEDVF
+73 VF

-89 SCWLDELN
+89 SCCLDELN
-97 ILAQDYEKKLQW
+97 ILARDYEKKLQW

-116 RQITFLNRPEDIRA
+116 RQITFLNKPEDILA
-130 LLDKRECKRLL
+130 LLDKRACKRRL

-154 VGWTV
+154 IGRAVFPVAETLDSVGQAV
-159 PAAET
+159 LPVAET
-164 LDGVGRAVL
+164 LDGVGRA
-173 PAAETLGGVGRD
+173 D
-185 LLPAAETLGDVE
+185 LLLGSM
-197 QARLPVTETLDAVER
+197 ER
-212 AELLLDAME
+212 R
-221 HHRIYQV
+221 RIFQV

-253 ILYTCAMEHP
+253 ILYTCAMENP

-285 MIGRLLKLDCIVER
+285 MIGRLLELGCIVER
-299 WYAKAEHSGF
+299 WYAKAEHNGF

-363 IRAAKCYPGLRSAG
+363 IRAAGCYPELRSVG

-429 NLPPSIK
+429 NLP

>member
-11 GTKRTIYLEKGAEAA
+11 GTKRTIYLEKGAEAE
-26 GVSVRLL
+26 GISFRLL
-33 DWKEFPFGSGASQ
+33 DWKKFPFRSADSPASPLRKD
-46 ESLVRGA
+46 LVLKNDFRDDTA
-53 ASQEF
+53 LADPFWNETA
-58 LVRRWAGCENVFLNE
+58 WEN
-73 AVWEDVF
+73 VF

-89 SCWLDELN
+89 SCCLDELN

-116 RQITFLNRPEDIRA
+116 RQITFLNKPEDILA
-130 LLDKRECKRLL
+130 LLDKRACKRRL

-154 VGWTV
+154 IGRAVFPVAETLDSVGQAV
-159 PAAET
+159 LPVAET
-164 LDGVGRAVL
+164 LDGVGRA
-173 PAAETLGGVGRD
+173 D
-185 LLPAAETLGDVE
+185 
-197 QARLPVTETLDAVER
+197 
-212 AELLLDAME
+212 LLLDSME
-221 HHRIYQV
+221 RRRIFQV

-253 ILYTCAMEHP
+253 ILYTCAMENP

-334 TNLHLNNHPLKGDAL
+334 TNLHLNNHPLKGNDL

-363 IRAAKCYPGLRSAG
+363 IRAAGCYPELRSVG

-429 NLPPSIK
+429 NLP

>member
-11 GTKRTIYLEKGAEAA
+11 GTKRTIYLEKGAEAE
-26 GVSVRLL
+26 GISFRLL
-33 DWKEFPFGSGASQ
+33 DWKKFPFRSADSPASPLRKD
-46 ESLVRGA
+46 LVLKNDFRDDTA
-53 ASQEF
+53 LADPFWNETA
-58 LVRRWAGCENVFLNE
+58 WEN
-73 AVWEDVF
+73 VF

-89 SCWLDELN
+89 SCCLDELN
-97 ILAQDYEKKLQW
+97 ILARDYEKKLQW

-116 RQITFLNRPEDIRA
+116 RQITFLNKPEDILA
-130 LLDKRECKRLL
+130 LLDKRACKRRL

-154 VGWTV
+154 IGRAVFPVAETLDSVGQAV
-159 PAAET
+159 LPVAET
-164 LDGVGRAVL
+164 LDGVGRA
-173 PAAETLGGVGRD
+173 D
-185 LLPAAETLGDVE
+185 
-197 QARLPVTETLDAVER
+197 
-212 AELLLDAME
+212 LLLDSME
-221 HHRIYQV
+221 RRRIFQV

-253 ILYTCAMEHP
+253 ILYTCAMENP

-285 MIGRLLKLDCIVER
+285 MIGRLLELGCIVER
-299 WYAKAEHSGF
+299 WYAKAEHNGF

-334 TNLHLNNHPLKGDAL
+334 TNLHLNNHPLKGNDL

-363 IRAAKCYPGLRSAG
+363 IRAAGCYPELRSVG

-404 IYDQNRIYLH
+404 IYGQNRIYLH

-429 NLPPSIK
+429 NLP

>member
-11 GTKRTIYLEKGAEAA
+11 GTKRTIYLEKGAEAE
-26 GVSVRLL
+26 GISFRLL
-33 DWKEFPFGSGASQ
+33 DWKEFPFRSADSPASPLRKD
-46 ESLVRGA
+46 LVLKNDFRDDTA
-53 ASQEF
+53 LADPFWNETA
-58 LVRRWAGCENVFLNE
+58 WEN
-73 AVWEDVF
+73 VF

-89 SCWLDELN
+89 SCCLDELN

-116 RQITFLNRPEDIRA
+116 RQITFLNKPEDILA
-130 LLDKRECKRLL
+130 LLDKRACKRRL

-154 VGWTV
+154 IGRTVFPVAETLDSVGQAV
-159 PAAET
+159 LPVAET
-164 LDGVGRAVL
+164 LDGVGRA
-173 PAAETLGGVGRD
+173 D
-185 LLPAAETLGDVE
+185 
-197 QARLPVTETLDAVER
+197 
-212 AELLLDAME
+212 LLLDSME
-221 HHRIYQV
+221 RRRIFQV

-253 ILYTCAMEHP
+253 ILYTCAMENP

-285 MIGRLLKLDCIVER
+285 MIGRLLELGCIVER
-299 WYAKAEHSGF
+299 WYAKAEHNGL

-334 TNLHLNNHPLKGDAL
+334 TNLHLNNHPLKGNDL

-363 IRAAKCYPGLRSAG
+363 IRAAGCYPELRSVG

-429 NLPPSIK
+429 NLP

>member
-11 GTKRTIYLEKGAEAA
+11 GTKRTIHLEKGAEAE
-26 GVSVRLL
+26 GISFRLL
-33 DWKEFPFGSGASQ
+33 DWKKFPFRSADSSASPLRKD
-46 ESLVRGA
+46 LVLKNDFRDDTA
-53 ASQEF
+53 LADPFWNETA
-58 LVRRWAGCENVFLNE
+58 REN
-73 AVWEDVF
+73 VF

-89 SCWLDELN
+89 SCCLDELN
-97 ILAQDYEKKLQW
+97 ILARDYEKKLQW

-116 RQITFLNRPEDIRA
+116 RQITFLNKPEDILA
-130 LLDKRECKRLL
+130 LLDKRACKRRL

-154 VGWTV
+154 IGRAVF
-159 PAAET
+159 PMAET
-164 LDGVGRAVL
+164 LDGVGRA
-173 PAAETLGGVGRD
+173 D
-185 LLPAAETLGDVE
+185 LLLGSM
-197 QARLPVTETLDAVER
+197 ER
-212 AELLLDAME
+212 R
-221 HHRIYQV
+221 RIFQV

-253 ILYTCAMEHP
+253 ILYTCAMENP

-285 MIGRLLKLDCIVER
+285 MIGRLLELGCIVER
-299 WYAKAEHSGF
+299 WYAKAEHNGF

-334 TNLHLNNHPLKGDAL
+334 TNLHLNNHPLKGNEL

-363 IRAAKCYPGLRSAG
+363 IRAAGCYPELRSVG

-429 NLPPSIK
+429 NLP

>member
-11 GTKRTIYLEKGAEAA
+11 GTKRTIYLEKGAEAE
-26 GVSVRLL
+26 GISFRLL
-33 DWKEFPFGSGASQ
+33 DWKEFPFRSADSPASPLRKD
-46 ESLVRGA
+46 LVLKNDFRDDTA
-53 ASQEF
+53 LADPFWNETA
-58 LVRRWAGCENVFLNE
+58 REN
-73 AVWEDVF
+73 VF

-89 SCWLDELN
+89 SCCLDELN
-97 ILAQDYEKKLQW
+97 ILARDYEKKLQW

-116 RQITFLNRPEDIRA
+116 RQITFLNKPEDILA
-130 LLDKRECKRLL
+130 LLDKRACKRRL

-154 VGWTV
+154 IGRAVFPMAETLDGVGQAV
-159 PAAET
+159 LPVAET
-164 LDGVGRAVL
+164 LDGVGRA
-173 PAAETLGGVGRD
+173 D
-185 LLPAAETLGDVE
+185 
-197 QARLPVTETLDAVER
+197 
-212 AELLLDAME
+212 LLLDSME
-221 HHRIYQV
+221 RRRIFQV

-253 ILYTCAMEHP
+253 ILYTCAMENP

-285 MIGRLLKLDCIVER
+285 MIGRLLELGCIVER
-299 WYAKAEHSGF
+299 WYAKAEHNGF

-334 TNLHLNNHPLKGDAL
+334 TNLHLNNHPLKGNEL

-363 IRAAKCYPGLRSAG
+363 IRAAGCYPELRSVG

-414 QAEMMKEWLYTERRI
+414 QAEMMKEWLMADFI
-429 NLPPSIK
+429 SHDHQI

>member
-11 GTKRTIYLEKGAEAA
+11 GTKRTIYLEKGAEAE
-26 GVSVRLL
+26 GISFRLL
-33 DWKEFPFGSGASQ
+33 DWKEFPFRSADSPASPLRKD
-46 ESLVRGA
+46 LVLKNDFRDDTA
-53 ASQEF
+53 LAEPF
-58 LVRRWAGCENVFLNE
+58 WNETAREN
-73 AVWEDVF
+73 VF

-89 SCWLDELN
+89 SCCLDELN
-97 ILAQDYEKKLQW
+97 ILARDYEKKLQW

-116 RQITFLNRPEDIRA
+116 RQITFLNKPEDILA
-130 LLDKRECKRLL
+130 LLDKRACKRRL

-154 VGWTV
+154 IGRAVFPVAETLDSVGQAV
-159 PAAET
+159 LPVAET
-164 LDGVGRAVL
+164 LDGVGRA
-173 PAAETLGGVGRD
+173 D
-185 LLPAAETLGDVE
+185 LLLGSM
-197 QARLPVTETLDAVER
+197 ER
-212 AELLLDAME
+212 R
-221 HHRIYQV
+221 RIFQV

-253 ILYTCAMEHP
+253 ILYTCAMENP

-270 TKRLRRFTDRKQVLS
+270 TKRLWRFTDRKQVLS
-285 MIGRLLKLDCIVER
+285 MIGRLLELGCIVER
-299 WYAKAEHSGF
+299 WYAKAEHNGF

-334 TNLHLNNHPLKGDAL
+334 TNLHLNNHPLKGNEL

-363 IRAAKCYPGLRSAG
+363 IRAAGCYPELRSVG

-414 QAEMMKEWLYTERRI
+414 QAEMMKEWLMADFISRDHQI
-429 NLPPSIK
+429 